1 MHKWSNGSTKTRED
15 VKVKQ
20 RAETPNMTFHGQV
33 GWILTSTLLKTIL
46 FSSFTFKC
54 SIMCK

>member
-20 RAETPNMTFHGQV
+20 RAETPNMTFSR
-33 GWILTSTLLKTIL
+33 TSRMDLD
-46 FSSFTFKC
+46 
-54 SIMCK
+54 